1 MKLIDKIAIVTGAAR
16 GIGKA
21 TAIEFS
27 KEGAYVIAADIN
39 LDGVNDTVKE
49 IKGEGFK
56 ATSIQLD
63 ISNLSDIKK
72 KIENIIDKYRRID
85 ILVNNA
91 GLVSRVPILEM
102 TESEWDRVM
111 NVNLKGTFFLSK
123 EVLPNMIN
131 QRYGKIINLSSLSA
145 KRGGFSSGVNYGAS
159 KAGVISI
166 TKYLAKFG
174 ASYNINVNA
183 VAPGFVDTEMLRGNP
198 SDKINS
204 EIKSIPLKRVARPD
218 EIAKV
223 IVFLALEDSSYVTGE
238 ILDVNGG
245 ILMD

>member
-49 IKGEGFK
+49 IKREGFK

-72 KIENIIDKYRRID
+72 KIENIIDKYKKID

-91 GLVSRVPILEM
+91 GLLSRVPILEM

-166 TKYLAKFG
+166 TKYLANFG

-183 VAPGFVDTEMLRGNP
+183 VVPGFADTEMFRSNP
-198 SDKINS
+198 SNKINS
-204 EIKSIPLKRVARPD
+204 IIKSIPLKRVARTD

-223 IVFLALEDSSYVTGE
+223 IVFLSSEDSSYVTGE

>member
-1 MKLIDKIAIVTGAAR
+1 
-16 GIGKA
+16 
-21 TAIEFS
+21 
-27 KEGAYVIAADIN
+27 
-39 LDGVNDTVKE
+39 
-49 IKGEGFK
+49 
-56 ATSIQLD
+56 
-63 ISNLSDIKK
+63 
-72 KIENIIDKYRRID
+72 
-85 ILVNNA
+85 
-91 GLVSRVPILEM
+91 
-102 TESEWDRVM
+102 
-111 NVNLKGTFFLSK
+111 
-123 EVLPNMIN
+123 MIN

-145 KRGGFSSGVNYGAS
+145 KRGGLSSGVNYGAS

-183 VAPGFVDTEMLRGNP
+183 VVLGFADTEMFRGNP

-204 EIKSIPLKRVARPD
+204 IIKSIPLKRVARTD

-223 IVFLALEDSSYVTGE
+223 IIFLASEDSSYITGE